1 MGMRSCFHV
10 FMSYGGVIMKMSW
23 TDGEVSTL
31 ELLLLYLIP
40 FWGART
46 PIHCI
51 YKTTVQPESFFF
63 FCHATGQ
70 TREHVV
76 VSWSLQVSI
85 SCVFVLP
92 TYVALSPKLRLVYF
106 RAMKEHTMGRGS
118 LTDLEDLSLVQSRAF
133 EIQWT
138 AARMCEVI
146 KDLWSQESLKH
157 WLVRLIHK
165 T

>member
-1 MGMRSCFHV
+1 MFSWVMGEWSWRCLERTARFQHSNFYFCTLFPFEGPERLYTV
-10 FMSYGGVIMKMSW
+10 FI
-23 TDGEVSTL
+23 EVL
-31 ELLLLYLIP
+31 FNLNL
-40 FWGART
+40 
-46 PIHCI
+46 
-51 YKTTVQPESFFF
+51 FF